1 MSAENSTPAPTERVL
16 DASWMQELV
25 DFAGANYFL
34 DMDHDGLDRL
44 NDLFCRNIG
53 FTPPY
58 SRVSRAAFDE
68 FQRALILEAALVVDT
83 IGGARGREMAE
94 AAIARARARKH

>member
-1 MSAENSTPAPTERVL
+1 
-16 DASWMQELV
+16 MQGLL

-34 DMDHDGLDRL
+34 EMDHSGLDRL

-53 FTPPY
+53 FTSPY

-68 FQRALILEAALVVDT
+68 FQRALIVEVALAMGTV
-83 IGGARGREMAE
+83 GGARGREMAE
-94 AAIARARARKH
+94 AVIARARKH